1 MTMKTIPA
9 TMLALGLVCLNYSAT
24 AQDSTEQKSQPAAS
38 IELKDPVAEVNGEK
52 ISKSE
57 LEKAFNQEVEAAGV
71 NVNDLTPEQK
81 LAGYRQIL
89 DNLILDKLVEKES
102 SAINVSEAEV
112 KDEIQKI
119 ESQFPSP
126 EIFAEQLKSV
136 GQSMEEFE
144 KNIAAMIRQRK
155 WIESQIA
162 GKVAVADEDAKKFYD
177 ENTETFERP
186 ETVHARHILFL
197 VPRDASPDVLAE
209 KEKAANEA
217 IARLKKGE
225 DFATVAKQL
234 SEEPGA
240 AQSGG
245 DLGYFSKDQMVPEF
259 AEAAF
264 SQKPGEISEKPVRTQ
279 FGLHIIKVEDKKE
292 PGMLSYDEVK
302 HQLIA
307 FLQQAKRRDAVREV
321 VEGLRNKADIKI
333 NLPGDG
339 PDQP

>member
-1 MTMKTIPA
+1 MIMKTIPA
-9 TMLALGLVCLNYSAT
+9 AMLALGLACLNNAI
-24 AQDSTEQKSQPAAS
+24 AQESTEQKSPSAP

-52 ISKSE
+52 ISKGD
-57 LEKAFNQEVEAAGV
+57 LENAFNQEVEAAGV
-71 NVNDLTPEQK
+71 KADDLTTEQK

-102 SAINVSEAEV
+102 SSISVSEAEV
-112 KDEIQKI
+112 KDEIKKI

-126 EIFAEQLKSV
+126 EIFAEQLKSA
-136 GQSMEEFE
+136 GQSLDEFE
-144 KNIAAMIRQRK
+144 KNIGSMLRQRK

-162 GKVAVADEDAKKFYD
+162 GKIAVADEDAKKFYD

-197 VPRDASPDVLAE
+197 VPRDASQEVVAE
-209 KEKAANEA
+209 KEKAANDA

-240 AQSGG
+240 DQSGG

-259 AEAAF
+259 SEAAF
-264 SQKPGEISEKPVRTQ
+264 TQKPGEISEKPVRTQ

-292 PGMLSYDEVK
+292 SGMLSYDEVK

-307 FLQQAKRRDAVREV
+307 FLQQAKRRDAVRDV
-321 VEGLRNKADIKI
+321 VEGLRDKADIKI
-333 NLPGDG
+333 NLPADG
-339 PDQP
+339 PGQP